1 MWAGQGAALA
11 EALPAGEL
19 IEKIIQEFLV
29 VNAYLQLK

>member
-19 IEKIIQEFLV
+19 IEKIMQEFLAV
-29 VNAYLQLK
+29 TGALQLK